1 MKTHE
6 LIIINEC
13 HLPRGGTL
21 FIYSVLQTFLWISF
35 VSKVFR
41 TFAAYMRRLPH
52 ILLCLW
58 ALCMLIGCAGDGY
71 TPALRT
77 ADSLMNDSPSVA
89 LAMLDSLKGEAQGW
103 SRARRMRYHLLTMKA
118 QNKSYVDFTSDSL
131 AKDVVEYYDNHG
143 TANDRLLA
151 HYLLGC
157 VYRDLG
163 ESPHAVDCFQDAA
176 ACADTTAND
185 CDFYTLSSVY
195 SQMADQ
201 FHKQLLLS
209 NEIVSLKQAS
219 HYAGLARD
227 TLRMLYTL
235 SLSSGAY
242 ILLNK
247 VDSGELVQKQ
257 VIHLY
262 KKYGYTQKVLQASTF
277 LMYLYVERP
286 ERLCEAKELI
296 DRYEAEYDQFD
307 KLGNLPPSQRN
318 FFYFKGKYFDQ
329 INNLDSAEYYYRKVY
344 FPNMSYTYQ
353 DPMYRGL
360 LSVYQKRHVA
370 DSIAKYAK
378 LFSIANDSSIAKKD
392 QELTAK
398 MVSSYNY
405 NRFQKQAADNARKV
419 SLAVIFIASLV
430 LAFTAISIFVIV
442 KWRKKKELYRKDLEE
457 FNKLKKD
464 YEVTTEQYHKNMHML
479 ELLDNSHQTVIATIQ
494 RELEHSQKESDTYQ
508 KNYAKAQQEMAQI
521 SAQYESDKQKLKE
534 ENQRLSLKLEL
545 LEQKSL
551 ISKNLQ
557 VAKDF
562 AETDIV
568 KLIMVKE
575 RKPLSTL
582 SGKDWKQL
590 VNAVETYY
598 PDILHDLS
606 FLPKGSLQKTRTC
619 LLVLLKISDSRI
631 ADWLDVKPTRVSNIK
646 SELNQ
651 ALFGDSSARSLYD
664 NLKRKYSLIQNV

>member
-1 MKTHE
+1 
-6 LIIINEC
+6 
-13 HLPRGGTL
+13 
-21 FIYSVLQTFLWISF
+21 
-35 VSKVFR
+35 
-41 TFAAYMRRLPH
+41 MRRLPH

-103 SRARRMRYHLLTMKA
+103 SKARRMRYHLLTMKA
-118 QNKSYVDFTSDSL
+118 QNKAYVDFTSDSL

-163 ESPHAVDCFQDAA
+163 ESPHAVDCFLDAA
-176 ACADTTAND
+176 ACADTTASD

-227 TLRMLYTL
+227 TLRMIYSL

-262 KKYGYTQKVLQASTF
+262 KKYGYKQ
-277 LMYLYVERP
+277 
-286 ERLCEAKELI
+286 
-296 DRYEAEYDQFD
+296 AEYDQFD

-318 FFYFKGKYFDQ
+318 FFYFKGRYFDQ

-398 MVSSYNY
+398 MSASYNY
-405 NRFQKQAADNARKV
+405 NRYQKQAADNARKV
-419 SLAVIFIASLV
+419 SLAVIVIASLV
-430 LAFTAISIFVIV
+430 FAFAAISIFVIV
-442 KWRKKKELYRKDLEE
+442 KWRKKKESHRKELEE

-464 YEVTTEQYHKNMHML
+464 YEVTSEQYQKNIHIL
-479 ELLDNSHQTVIATIQ
+479 ELLDTSHQAVIATIQ
-494 RELEHSQKESDTYQ
+494 RELEHSQKESNTYQ

-545 LEQKSL
+545 FEQKSL

-562 AETDIV
+562 AETEIV

-664 NLKRKYSLIQNV
+664 NLKRKYSLIQDV

>member
-1 MKTHE
+1 
-6 LIIINEC
+6 
-13 HLPRGGTL
+13 
-21 FIYSVLQTFLWISF
+21 
-35 VSKVFR
+35 
-41 TFAAYMRRLPH
+41 
-52 ILLCLW
+52 
-58 ALCMLIGCAGDGY
+58 
-71 TPALRT
+71 
-77 ADSLMNDSPSVA
+77 
-89 LAMLDSLKGEAQGW
+89 
-103 SRARRMRYHLLTMKA
+103 
-118 QNKSYVDFTSDSL
+118 
-131 AKDVVEYYDNHG
+131 
-143 TANDRLLA
+143 
-151 HYLLGC
+151 
-157 VYRDLG
+157 
-163 ESPHAVDCFQDAA
+163 
-176 ACADTTAND
+176 
-185 CDFYTLSSVY
+185 
-195 SQMADQ
+195 MADQ

-227 TLRMLYTL
+227 TLRMIYSL

-262 KKYGYTQKVLQASTF
+262 KKYGYKQKVLQASTF
-277 LMYLYVERP
+277 LIYLYVERP
-286 ERLCEAKELI
+286 ERLPEAKELI
-296 DRYEAEYDQFD
+296 DKYEAEYDQYD

-318 FFYFKGKYFDQ
+318 FFYFKGRYFDQ

-405 NRFQKQAADNARKV
+405 NRYQKQAADNARKV
-419 SLAVIFIASLV
+419 SLAVIVIASLV
-430 LAFTAISIFVIV
+430 FAFAAISIFVIV
-442 KWRKKKELYRKDLEE
+442 KWRKKKESHRKELEE

-464 YEVTTEQYHKNMHML
+464 YEVTSEQYQKNIHIL
-479 ELLDNSHQTVIATIQ
+479 ELLDTSHQAVITTIQ

-651 ALFGDSSARSLYD
+651 ALFGDSSARSLYV
-664 NLKRKYSLIQNV
+664 NLKRKYSLIQDV

>member
-1 MKTHE
+1 
-6 LIIINEC
+6 
-13 HLPRGGTL
+13 
-21 FIYSVLQTFLWISF
+21 
-35 VSKVFR
+35 
-41 TFAAYMRRLPH
+41 MRRLPYY
-52 ILLCLW
+52 IVCLW
-58 ALCMLIGCAGDGY
+58 AVCVLIGCTGNVY
-71 TPALRT
+71 TPALQ
-77 ADSLMNDSPSVA
+77 AIDSLMNDNPDSA
-89 LAMLDSLKGEAQGW
+89 LSMLKGMASEVPGW
-103 SRARRMRYHLLTMKA
+103 SKAQRMCYHLLTMKA
-118 QNKSYVDFTSDSL
+118 QNKAYVDFTSDSL
-131 AKDVVEYYDNHG
+131 AKEVVEYYDNHG

-176 ACADTTAND
+176 ACADTTATN
-185 CDFYTLSSVY
+185 CDFHTLSSVY

-201 FHKQLLLS
+201 YRAQLLLS
-209 NEIVSLKQAS
+209 FEINGRKLAS
-219 HYAGLARD
+219 HYAALAKD
-227 TLRMLYTL
+227 TLHMIYEL
-235 SLSSGAY
+235 SLASGAY
-242 ILLNK
+242 ILINK
-247 VDSGELVQKQ
+247 VDSGETIQKQ
-257 VIHLY
+257 VVQLY
-262 KKYGYTQKVLQASTF
+262 NKFGFTQRALQASTV
-277 LMYLYVERP
+277 LMYLYVDDSEKIS
-286 ERLCEAKELI
+286 EAKELI
-296 DRYEAEYDQFD
+296 DKYEKEYDLFD
-307 KLGNLPPSQRN
+307 DDGNLPPTKRQ
-318 FFYFKGKYFDQ
+318 FFYYKGRFYDQ
-329 INNLDSAEYYYRKVY
+329 MNLLDSAEYYYRKVY
-344 FPNMSYTYQ
+344 HPQMLYSTKDAMYQ
-353 DPMYRGL
+353 GL
-360 LSVYQKRHVA
+360 LSVFQKRHIP

-378 LFSIANDSSIAKKD
+378 LYCQVNDSSIAKKD

-398 MVSSYNY
+398 MASSYNY
-405 NRFQKQAADNARKV
+405 NRYQKQAADNAKRV
-419 SLAVIFIASLV
+419 SLAVIVIASLV

-464 YEVTTEQYHKNMHML
+464 YEVTMEQYHKNMHML

-494 RELEHSQKESDTYQ
+494 RELEHSQEESDTYQ
-508 KNYAKAQQEMAQI
+508 KNYAKAQQEIAQI
-521 SAQYESDKQKLKE
+521 SAQYENDKQKLTE

-606 FLPKGSLQKTRTC
+606 YLPKGSLQKTRTC

-664 NLKRKYSLIQNV
+664 NLKRKYSLILDV